1 MSQKASTK
9 CKESCCIHLTD
20 KSKSP
25 MQILII
31 MLYGSYLARTVVAD
45 MKLIYRPENT
55 VVQFFLSISCALDLI
70 IGFVINKILLC
81 CLFPFLML
89 LIIS

>member
-1 MSQKASTK
+1 
-9 CKESCCIHLTD
+9 
-20 KSKSP
+20 

-89 LIIS
+89 LIISYVFVI